1 MIPLLRHSFN
11 QQFRPDKYA
20 GMLDRIEKEYPHML
34 DFRIAETPVFIPN
47 VILRKMMDTCEYVI
61 DRILSPTFKKLTAES
76 IPEKF
81 RIGGPEEYPQFMVFD
96 FGIFGTDSANAEPML
111 IELQGFPSLLAY
123 QSMLSELM
131 RDYTHIPEQYSSYL
145 NGYDAGSHQQ
155 LLKDIILG
163 KEDPLSVILLEIL
176 PEKQK
181 TRIDF
186 AITEKMLGIKTVCF
200 SKIKREG
207 NSLYYEWQGKKQKI
221 SRIFNRMIFED
232 PFLIQYQDSINDLFT
247 NTDLTWV
254 SHPNWYYRISKYLLP
269 FLDHPNIPASW
280 FLDELKEMPRLSDH
294 VLKPLYSFAGAGVN
308 LDVKLEDI
316 EKIEHPRE
324 WILQRKVNYLPVIQT
339 PDEAAKLEI
348 RLFYYWPKGMP
359 RPIAIHNLA
368 RLSKGS
374 MIGTRY
380 NKDKDWVGGS
390 IAFFEQP

>member
-1 MIPLLRHSFN
+1 
-11 QQFRPDKYA
+11 
-20 GMLDRIEKEYPHML
+20 
-34 DFRIAETPVFIPN
+34 
-47 VILRKMMDTCEYVI
+47 
-61 DRILSPTFKKLTAES
+61 
-76 IPEKF
+76 
-81 RIGGPEEYPQFMVFD
+81 
-96 FGIFGTDSANAEPML
+96 ML